1 MNQPESVGVVVPG
14 VELRFQE
21 GEILV
26 RGENVMLGY
35 YKDEEMTRE
44 AMGDGWFHTGDLGYL
59 DKRGFLYITGRKK
72 EPDRFEKRKE
82 GVSGG
87 DRVADRQASS
97 GKGGY
102 GVWSYHRPVRGR
114 CKNRGDSVSGPERS
128 GRNDLL

>member
-1 MNQPESVGVVVPG
+1 MEAKEVWKSKPFRADGITECSPLISVNRNQMNQPESVGVVVPG

-72 EPDRFEKRKE
+72 NLIVLKKRK
-82 GVSGG
+82 
-87 DRVADRQASS
+87 RRCLRRRSS
-97 GKGGY
+97 
-102 GVWSYHRPVRGR
+102 RGSP
-114 CKNRGDSVSGPERS
+114 GF
-128 GRNDLL
+128 LW

>member
-44 AMGDGWFHTGDLGYL
+44 AMGDGWFHTG
-59 DKRGFLYITGRKK
+59 GFRL
-72 EPDRFEKRKE
+72 
-82 GVSGG
+82 SG
-87 DRVADRQASS
+87 
-97 GKGGY
+97 
-102 GVWSYHRPVRGR
+102 
-114 CKNRGDSVSGPERS
+114 
-128 GRNDLL
+128 

>member
-1 MNQPESVGVVVPG
+1 MWHSWVIN
-14 VELRFQE
+14 
-21 GEILV
+21 I
-26 RGENVMLGY
+26 
-35 YKDEEMTRE
+35 E
-44 AMGDGWFHTGDLGYL
+44 AVAMI
-59 DKRGFLYITGRKK
+59 DKGLAEK

-114 CKNRGDSVSGPERS
+114 CKNSR
-128 GRNDLL
+128 